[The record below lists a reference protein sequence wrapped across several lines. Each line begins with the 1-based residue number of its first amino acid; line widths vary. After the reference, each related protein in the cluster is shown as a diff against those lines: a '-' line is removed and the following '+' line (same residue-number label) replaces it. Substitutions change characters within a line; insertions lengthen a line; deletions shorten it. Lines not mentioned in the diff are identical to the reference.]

1 MDGLPETTPGKPAT
15 QDLSAIGALRFRPAS
30 LWLELALAAGMLAV
44 ATLIALPLRNVLAPT
59 NLAMFYLL
67 GVVTVALRASSY
79 VSVATSLAGVAAFD
93 FFCVPPYFTFAVADT
108 QYLVTLAA
116 MLVVALVISIQSARI
131 RAHRAQAREK
141 ETRAEALYRL
151 TRTLSSETRVFEA
164 ARGAAALAAEI
175 FGTPVE
181 IFLPEDGKI
190 LFRRRTAERLHIPLA
205 EESTAQ
211 WVFRRGVKAGTGMT
225 RLTDTTAF
233 YLPLKG
239 TRQTFGV
246 MAVIPDSEGRV
257 FQKEQQELLEL
268 FAQQTAL
275 TLERTLSQRAAEESH
290 LRMETEQMRS
300 ALLSAVSHDLRTP
313 LASITG
319 AASTLRSQGDKLAE
333 STREELLESISE
345 EAERLGRL
353 VSNLLDMTRFQSG
366 SVALHRELVPLEDI
380 IGTALLRLETRLEGR
395 PVTTAF
401 PEDLPP
407 VSVDEVLWGQ
417 LVLNL
422 VENAIKH
429 TPGGTGIELAA
440 GTTERE
446 IWMDVRDRGPGF
458 DPEEQQHIFEKFY
471 RGQRTRASGAGLGL
485 AICQAIAQAHGG
497 SIEASNRMGGG
508 ASVRVRLPRVSEPW
522 VTPA

>member
-1 MDGLPETTPGKPAT
+1 VEGLPDTAPE
-15 QDLSAIGALRFRPAS
+15 DISAFAVVRSRPTS
-30 LWLELALAAGMLAV
+30 WWVELALAAAMLTV
-44 ATLIALPLRNVLAPT
+44 STLAALPLRSVFVPT

-67 GVVTVALRASSY
+67 GVVIVALRASSY
-79 VSVATSLAGVAAFD
+79 VSVATSLLGVAAFD
-93 FFCVPPYFTFAVADT
+93 FFCLPPYYTFAVADPE
-108 QYLVTLAA
+108 YLVTLAA

-131 RAHRAQAREK
+131 RAHRALAREK
-141 ETRAEALYRL
+141 EARAEALYRL

-175 FGTPVE
+175 FGTYVE

-190 LFRRRTAERLHIPLA
+190 SFRRRTSEQLRIPLA

-211 WVFRRGVKAGTGMT
+211 WVFRRGMKAGTGMT

-246 MAVIPDSEGRV
+246 MAVVPDPGAQV
-257 FQKEQQELLEL
+257 FLKEQQELLEL

-275 TLERTLSQRAAEESH
+275 TMERTLSQRAAEESH

-319 AASTLRSQGDKLAE
+319 AASTLRSQGNKLGEA
-333 STREELLESISE
+333 TREDLLESISE
-345 EAERLGRL
+345 EAERLSRL

-380 IGTALLRLETRLEGR
+380 IGTALMRLETRLEGR
-395 PVTTAF
+395 SVTTAM

-422 VENAIKH
+422 VENTIKH
-429 TPGGTGIELAA
+429 TPPGTPIELAA
-440 GTTERE
+440 GATEHE

-458 DPEEQQHIFEKFY
+458 DPSELQHIFEKFY

-497 SIEASNRMGGG
+497 SIEAFNRMGGG
-508 ASVRVRLPRVSEPW
+508 ASVRVRLPRVLESW
-522 VTPA
+522 VAPV

>member
-1 MDGLPETTPGKPAT
+1 MDDSHPLT
-15 QDLSAIGALRFRPAS
+15 LFRSRPAR
-30 LWLELALAAGMLAV
+30 LWIELAFAA
-44 ATLIALPLRNVLAPT
+44 ATLTAATLVALPLRSVLAPT
-59 NLAMFYLL
+59 NLAMFYTL
-67 GVVTVALRASSY
+67 GVVIVALRASSY
-79 VSVATSLAGVAAFD
+79 VSVATSVLGVAAFD
-93 FFCVPPYFTFAVADT
+93 FFCVPPYYTFVVEDT
-108 QYLVTLAA
+108 EYLVTLAA

-131 RAHRAQAREK
+131 RAHRTQAREK
-141 ETRAEALYRL
+141 ESRAEALYRL
-151 TRTLSSETRVFEA
+151 TRTLSSETRVFET
-164 ARGAAALAAEI
+164 ARAAAAMAEEI
-175 FGTPVE
+175 LGTSVE

-190 LFRRRTAERLHIPLA
+190 SFRRRTAEQLRIPMA

-246 MAVIPDSEGRV
+246 MAVVPDKEGHV

-319 AASTLRSQGDKLAE
+319 AASTLRSQGDKLEAA
-333 STREELLESISE
+333 TRQDLLESISE

-353 VSNLLDMTRFQSG
+353 VSNLLDMTRFSSG

-395 PVTTAF
+395 SVTTAF

-429 TPGGTGIELAA
+429 TPAGVPIELAA
-440 GTTERE
+440 GTTDRE

-458 DPEEQQHIFEKFY
+458 DPDEQQHIFEKFY

-497 SIEASNRMGGG
+497 SIEASNRVGGG
-508 ASVRVRLPRVSEPW
+508 ASVRVRLPKVAEP
-522 VTPA
+522 VGTLP

>member
-1 MDGLPETTPGKPAT
+1 LAVAR
-15 QDLSAIGALRFRPAS
+15 SRPTR
-30 LWLELALAAGMLAV
+30 LWFELALAAAMLTA
-44 ATLIALPLRNVLAPT
+44 ATLVALALRDRLAPT

-67 GVVTVALRASSY
+67 GVVIVALRASTY
-79 VSVATSLAGVAAFD
+79 VSVATSLSGVAAFD
-93 FFCVPPYFTFAVADT
+93 FFCLRPYFSLAVEDR
-108 QYLVTLAA
+108 QYLITLAV
-116 MLVVALVISIQSARI
+116 MLVVALSVSIQSARI
-131 RAHRAQAREK
+131 RVHRALAREK

-151 TRTLSSETRVFEA
+151 TRTLSAETRVFEA
-164 ARGAAALAAEI
+164 ARGAATLATEI
-175 FGTPVE
+175 FGTHVQ

-190 LFRRRTAERLHIPLA
+190 SFRRRTADQLHIPLA

-211 WVFRRGVKAGTGMT
+211 WVFRRGQKAGRGMT
-225 RLTDTTAF
+225 RLTETTAF
-233 YLPLKG
+233 YFPLQG
-239 TRQTFGV
+239 TRQIFGV
-246 MAVIPDSEGRV
+246 LAVVPDAEGRV
-257 FQKEQQELLEL
+257 FLKDQQELLDL

-319 AASTLRSQGDKLAE
+319 AASTLRSQGEKLAE
-333 STREELLESISE
+333 ATRQELLESISE
-345 EAERLGRL
+345 EAERLSRL
-353 VSNLLDMTRFQSG
+353 VSNLLDMTRLSG
-366 SVALHRELVPLEDI
+366 SVSLHQELVPLEDI
-380 IGTALLRLETRLEGR
+380 IGAALLRLETRLEGR

-429 TPGGTGIELAA
+429 TPAGTSIELAA
-440 GTTERE
+440 GATERE
-446 IWMDVRDRGPGF
+446 IWMDVADRGPGF

-471 RGQRTRASGAGLGL
+471 RGQRTRAGGAGLGL

-497 SIEASNRMGGG
+497 SIEASNRAGGG
-508 ASVRVRLPRVSEPW
+508 ASVRVRLPRVSVPS
-522 VTPA
+522 VASA

>member
-1 MDGLPETTPGKPAT
+1 MA
-15 QDLSAIGALRFRPAS
+15 
-30 LWLELALAAGMLAV
+30 
-44 ATLIALPLRNVLAPT
+44 ATLAALPLRRILAPT

-67 GVVTVALRASSY
+67 GVVIVALRGSSY
-79 VSVATSLAGVAAFD
+79 VSVATSIAGVAAFD
-93 FFCVPPYFTFAVADT
+93 YFCIPPYNTFAVADT
-108 QYLVTLAA
+108 EYLVTLIA
-116 MLVVALVISIQSARI
+116 MLVVAVVISVQSARI
-131 RAHRAQAREK
+131 RAHRSQALEK

-151 TRTLSSETRVFEA
+151 TRALSSETRVFEA
-164 ARGAAALAAEI
+164 ARGAATLASEI
-175 FGTPVE
+175 FGTAVE

-190 LFRRRTAERLHIPLA
+190 SFRRRTSDQLRIPIA

-246 MAVIPDSEGRV
+246 MAVVPDPEGRV

-333 STREELLESISE
+333 ATREDLLESISE
-345 EAERLGRL
+345 EAERLSRL

-395 PVTTAF
+395 AVTTAF

-429 TPGGTGIELAA
+429 TPVGSPIEMAA

-446 IWMDVRDRGPGF
+446 IWMDVRDRRSGLRPG
-458 DPEEQQHIFEKFY
+458 
-471 RGQRTRASGAGLGL
+471 RAA
-485 AICQAIAQAHGG
+485 AH
-497 SIEASNRMGGG
+497 
-508 ASVRVRLPRVSEPW
+508 L
-522 VTPA
+522 

>member
-1 MDGLPETTPGKPAT
+1 MDGLPETTPEKPAT

-313 LASITG
+313 LATITG
-319 AASTLRSQGDKLAE
+319 AASTLRSQGEKLGEA
-333 STREELLESISE
+333 TRDDLIESISE
-345 EAERLGRL
+345 EAERLSRL
-353 VSNLLDMTRFQSG
+353 VSNLLDMTRLSG
-366 SVALHRELVPLEDI
+366 SVSLHRELCPLDDI
-380 IGTALLRLETRLEGR
+380 VGSALLRLETRLDGR

-429 TPGGTGIELAA
+429 TPAGTGIELAA

-446 IWMDVRDRGPGF
+446 IWMDIRDRGPGF

>member
-1 MDGLPETTPGKPAT
+1 VDAIPEKAGPD
-15 QDLSAIGALRFRPAS
+15 DLSAAALARFRPTN
-30 LWLELALAAGMLAV
+30 WWVELALATGVLTL
-44 ATLIALPLRNVLAPT
+44 ATLVALPLRSVFQPT

-67 GVVTVALRASSY
+67 GVVTVALRGSSF
-79 VSVATSLAGVAAFD
+79 VSVAASLAGVAAFD
-93 FFCVPPYFTFAVADT
+93 YFCLPPYYTFTVADPE
-108 QYLVTLAA
+108 YLVTLAA

-131 RAHRAQAREK
+131 RAHRALAREK

-175 FGTPVE
+175 FGTNVE

-190 LFRRRTAERLHIPLA
+190 SFRRRTTDQLRIPVA

-211 WVFRRGVKAGTGMT
+211 WVFRRGLKAGQGMS

-246 MAVIPDSEGRV
+246 MAVVPDPEGRV
-257 FQKEQQELLEL
+257 FIKEQQELLEL

-275 TLERTLSQRAAEESH
+275 TLERTLSQREAEESH

-319 AASTLRSQGDKLAE
+319 AASTLRSQGDKLADA
-333 STREELLESISE
+333 TRDDLLESISE

-353 VSNLLDMTRFQSG
+353 VSNLLDMTRLSG
-366 SVALHRELVPLEDI
+366 SVALHRELVPMEDI

-395 PVTTAF
+395 SVTTAF

-407 VSVDEVLWGQ
+407 ISVDEVLWGQ

-429 TPGGTGIELAA
+429 TPAGTPIELAA
-440 GTTERE
+440 GTTERD

-458 DPEEQQHIFEKFY
+458 DPNEQQHIFEKFY

-508 ASVRVRLPRVSEPW
+508 ASVRVRLPRVAEPW
-522 VTPA
+522 VAPE

>member
-1 MDGLPETTPGKPAT
+1 MDGSPQTPQDGVHPLTVVRAT
-15 QDLSAIGALRFRPAS
+15 PIP
-30 LWLELALAAGMLAV
+30 LWLELALAAGTITV
-44 ATLIALPLRNVLAPT
+44 ATLAALPLRSFFAPT
-59 NLAMFYLL
+59 NLAMLYLL
-67 GVVTVALRASSY
+67 GVVIVALRASSF
-79 VSVATSLAGVAAFD
+79 VSVGTSIAGVAAFD
-93 FFCVPPYFTFAVADT
+93 FFCVPPYYTFAVADT
-108 QYLVTLAA
+108 EYLITLMA

-131 RAHRAQAREK
+131 RAHRTMAREK
-141 ETRAEALYRL
+141 EVRAEAMYRL
-151 TRTLSSETRVFEA
+151 TRILSAETRVFEA
-164 ARGAAALAAEI
+164 ARAAAALATEI
-175 FGTPVE
+175 FGTDVE

-190 LFRRRTAERLHIPLA
+190 SFRRRTAEQLRIPLA

-211 WVFRRGVKAGTGMT
+211 WVFRRGTKAGIGMT

-246 MAVIPDSEGRV
+246 MAVVPDAKGTV
-257 FQKEQQELLEL
+257 FLKEQQDLLEL

-300 ALLSAVSHDLRTP
+300 SLLSAVSHDLRTP

-319 AASTLRSQGDKLAE
+319 AASTLRSQGEKLAE
-333 STREELLESISE
+333 PTRKELLESISE
-345 EAERLGRL
+345 EAERLSRL

-366 SVALHRELVPLEDI
+366 SVALHRELVPLEDM

-395 PVTTAF
+395 TVTTSF

-422 VENAIKH
+422 VDNAIKH
-429 TPGGTGIELAA
+429 TPEGTPIELAA
-440 GTTERE
+440 GATDRE
-446 IWMDVRDRGPGF
+446 VWMDVRDRGPGF
-458 DPEEQQHIFEKFY
+458 EPGEQQHIFEKFY
-471 RGQRTRASGAGLGL
+471 RGQRSTAVGAGLGL

-508 ASVRVRLPRVSEPW
+508 ASVRVRLPRAAETW
-522 VTPA
+522 AAPA